1 MDAKIITRDEAIAM
15 IAAHVD
21 EQIASGKSGE
31 RIYAVNIF
39 AGQITSVKAAD
50 EPPRLKRL
58 PAIADNALDETST
71 ARIQ

>member
-1 MDAKIITRDEAIAM
+1 MDAKIISRDEAIAM
-15 IAAHVD
+15 IAVHVD
-21 EQIASGKSGE
+21 EQIASGRNGE

-58 PAIADNALDETST
+58 PLIASNSLDESVP